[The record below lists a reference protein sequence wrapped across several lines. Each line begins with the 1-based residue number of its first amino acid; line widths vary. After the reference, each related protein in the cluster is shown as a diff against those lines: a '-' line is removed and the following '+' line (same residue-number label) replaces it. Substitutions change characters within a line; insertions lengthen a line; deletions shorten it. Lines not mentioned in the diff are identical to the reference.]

1 VSLLSLLRPGATAAP
16 PCVAVVVPDGPDA
29 VPAGHRGQRAPP
41 RTSTCRCC
49 CSCPCRAPAPPVS
62 APARQRGRCRCWARS
77 LPLLALTH
85 VELSHRVVPH
95 PARGG
100 SRRQVALGGAVC
112 EAAVRHGAVLLVAPE
127 GLPVPPPC
135 PRVLR
140 VPATAPAWS
149 RA

>member
-1 VSLLSLLRPGATAAP
+1 VSLLSLLRPWRSLPPA

-29 VPAGHRGQRAPP
+29 VPLVARAARAAEDEHLPLLLLVPLP
-41 RTSTCRCC
+41 RTGSTGER
-49 CSCPCRAPAPPVS
+49 RRHEAEAAAVLGRVAPT
-62 APARQRGRCRCWARS
+62 
-77 LPLLALTH
+77 LALTH

-95 PARGG
+95 PDRGG

-112 EAAVRHGAVLLVAPE
+112 AAALRHGAVLLVAPE
-127 GLPVPPPC
+127 GLPVPPPA

-140 VPATAPAWS
+140 VPAPSLTWG